1 MKKNTYHVHFKIG
14 LYKVVRAFNEEEAK
28 IVAQS
33 ERIKE
38 GKDYNVIKVEG
49 VSND

>member
-1 MKKNTYHVHFKIG
+1 MKQNTYHVHFKIG

-28 IVAQS
+28 ILAQA

-38 GKDYNVIKVEG
+38 CKDYNVERIDEVK
-49 VSND
+49 